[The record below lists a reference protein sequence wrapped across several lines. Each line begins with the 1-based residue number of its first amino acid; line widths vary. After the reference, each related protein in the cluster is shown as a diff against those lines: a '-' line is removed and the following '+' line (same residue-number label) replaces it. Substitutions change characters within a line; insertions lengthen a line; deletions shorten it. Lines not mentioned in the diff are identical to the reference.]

1 VIDAKKIN
9 RGKARKGAVRN
20 AAQATRAVTGGWIDI
35 SRAEWR
41 FVGLMIAAV
50 WLITSLPLI
59 FAWLSTPSD
68 KVFMGIVLNVPD
80 HAQYFMW
87 FREHQNAFLIN
98 NKMTPEPNAPL
109 FFNLLWWVLAG
120 VGKLT
125 GAGYAAVYQL
135 MRVVGLAAFFALAYR
150 LCAYAFDD
158 LARRR
163 FAFVILTLS
172 SGFGW
177 VLIVLK
183 YTLWNGEL
191 YNPLDVFVAE
201 GNTLL
206 SAIGFPHFLAAAVYV
221 WSYELFMRF
230 VATRRWRYV
239 VFSGLFAHFMGWQ
252 HAYDLIL
259 VWGVLGAW
267 CALAMLRDRRLRFD
281 LIGGMALLVGLSF
294 PPALYSVLLTRL
306 DPLWKEI
313 LAQFANA
320 GVFTP
325 PLYRLP
331 VLLGL
336 TLIAA
341 LLMSVIH
348 VRAWRRP
355 GVFARVSDRDLF
367 VFAWFVSLIALVYI
381 PTDFQIHMLNGWQIP
396 MGILAARLLIDH
408 VAPTLA
414 RTRLR
419 PSRRAVAAAF
429 VALILPT
436 NIYLLA
442 WRFLD
447 LRRYDYD
454 YYLNRADVAA
464 LNWIDANA
472 QPDDVV
478 LSSIH
483 TGQYV
488 PVLTGSHAYLA
499 HWAQTADFFTKS
511 ENVARFF
518 DNGTPDS
525 VRIDIARKH
534 SVDYVLVGEA
544 ERRLSGFD
552 AALPASMTQVFV
564 SGQTAVYRVN
574 P

>member
-1 VIDAKKIN
+1 MREVAGARVRPQAIDATEGD
-9 RGKARKGAVRN
+9 R
-20 AAQATRAVTGGWIDI
+20 WISI
-35 SRAEWR
+35 SNAEWR
-41 FVGLMIAAV
+41 FVFAV
-50 WLITSLPLI
+50 IVALWMVTSLPLL
-59 FAWLSTPSD
+59 FAWLSAPSD

-87 FREHQNAFLIN
+87 FREHQSAFLIN
-98 NKMTPEPNAPL
+98 NKMTPEPNSPL
-109 FFNLLWWVLAG
+109 FFNLLWWALAG
-120 VGKLT
+120 VGRLS

-135 MRVVGLAAFFALAYR
+135 MRAGGIIAFLALAYR

-158 LARRR
+158 VARRR
-163 FAFVILTLS
+163 LAFLVLTLS

-191 YNPLDVFVAE
+191 RNPLDVFVAE
-201 GNTLL
+201 GNTVL
-206 SAIGFPHFLAAAVYV
+206 SAIGFPHFLAAAAYI

-230 VATRRWRYV
+230 AATRRWRYAV
-239 VFSGLFAHFMGWQ
+239 VSGLFAHFMGWQ

-267 CALAMLRDRRLRFD
+267 CALAMLRERRLRAD
-281 LIGGMALLVGLSF
+281 LIGGMAALVGLSF

-341 LLMSVIH
+341 LAMCAIH
-348 VRAWRRP
+348 LRAWRRP
-355 GVFARVSDRDLF
+355 GAFAQVSDRDLF
-367 VFAWFVSLIALVYI
+367 VFAWFVSLIALIYI

-396 MGILAARLLIDH
+396 MGILAARLLLDH
-408 VAPTLA
+408 IAPALA
-414 RTRLR
+414 VTRLR
-419 PSRRAVAAAF
+419 AGRRAVSAAF

-442 WRFLD
+442 WRFID
-447 LRRYDYD
+447 IARHDYD
-454 YYLNRADVAA
+454 YYLNRADIAA
-464 LNWIDANA
+464 LAWIDANA
-472 QPDDVV
+472 RPDDVV

-483 TGQYV
+483 IGQYV
-488 PVLTGSHAYLA
+488 PVMTGSHAYLA
-499 HWAQTADFFTKS
+499 HWAQTADFFGKS
-511 ENVARFF
+511 KNVARFF
-518 DNGTPDS
+518 DNNTPDAE
-525 VRIDIARKH
+525 RLAIARSH
-534 SVDYVLVGEA
+534 GVDYVLVGDA

-552 AALPASMTQVFV
+552 APMPAPMTPVFA
-564 SGQTAVYRVN
+564 SGQTTVYRVN